1 MKQFFRKIGRIF
13 TRSID
18 NQLNYKEVLNMI
30 KKWQNV
36 KLIDVRSIQ
45 EYNEGH
51 IDGAINIPLA
61 NIKKICIP
69 LYELQS
75 RIVEKVNN
83 KDTVIILYCAS
94 GVRSLKGK
102 DVLDKLG
109 YKNVY
114 NLKGGMNGI

>member
-51 IDGAINIPLA
+51 IDGA
-61 NIKKICIP
+61 ICIP

>member
-1 MKQFFRKIGRIF
+1 MKHFFRKISRIF

-18 NQLNYKEVLNMI
+18 NQLNYKEVLEMI
-30 KKWQNV
+30 RKSQNV

-45 EYNEGH
+45 EYEEGH
-51 IDGAINIPLA
+51 LDGAI
-61 NIKKICIP
+61 CIS
-69 LYELQS
+69 LYELQTD
-75 RIVEKVNN
+75 IVNKIKD

-102 DVLDKLG
+102 NILDDLG

-114 NLKGGMNGI
+114 NLDGGIENIG